1 MNQHKYYIPR
11 TDGEFGLFFMN
22 VMQYMGKKC
31 AGTPPPWPHIPK
43 NDQDA
48 FIAAYMAWDKAYT
61 VTTKPHTPPET
72 REKNRIKKASE
83 KLLRD
88 FIKQYLRF
96 PPVTDEDRDNMGI
109 PNYSGTRSTLGR
121 PCERVE
127 FSFRVRGI
135 RQVQLDFRVQGSVN
149 KAKPANYA
157 GAVAVWD
164 ILDKAP
170 EQPEDLNHY
179 ALASRTPYA
188 IEFNE
193 KERGKTVYVALCWE
207 NEKGQR
213 GPWSEVQAAIV
224 P

>member
-1 MNQHKYYIPR
+1 MNGTMNYIPR
-11 TDGEFGLFFMN
+11 NDGEFGLYYMN
-22 VMQYMGKKC
+22 VMQYVGKKC
-31 AGTPPPWPHIPK
+31 AGNAPEWPHIPK
-43 NDQDA
+43 KDQDA
-48 FIAAYMAWDKAYT
+48 FIAAYMAWDRVYT

-72 REKNRIKKASE
+72 REKNRVKKISE

-96 PPVTDEDRDNMGI
+96 PPVTDEDRDNIGI
-109 PNYSGTRSTLGR
+109 PNYSGTRSTLSH
-121 PCERVE
+121 PSERVE
-127 FSFRVRGI
+127 FSFRVKGI
-135 RQVQLDFRVQGSVN
+135 RQVQVDFRVQGSLN
-149 KAKPANYA
+149 RAKPANYA

-170 EQPEDLNHY
+170 EQPEDLSRH

-188 IEFNE
+188 IEFKE
-193 KERGKTVYVALCWE
+193 KERGKTVYVALCWV